1 MSLATCARPA
11 RPLTHQAAPGLSRA
25 LPSLSLSSRG
35 CPSGPR
41 GPSFSSRSSC
51 PLLSSQTALC
61 QGKREQK
68 ADGYPK
74 PPSQNRDHCAAAP
87 ALHPAPPLWP
97 RLGAAWDLGG
107 RELWRAREQGNGP
120 GEGKNASRTWAAVWS
135 QPTDLGTESQWV
147 GRLPGGEWAEQGPEC
162 QAEEP
167 DVRVARTP
175 TEASRGL
182 GSSPD
187 AVVGPLGQCPALEGE
202 SWGTLGPHLRSVQDH
217 TGLGGQRSNRTGE
230 GCVGRGGGA
239 AARNL
244 LPASPPE
251 AREFPE

>member
-1 MSLATCARPA
+1 MVTPSRPA
-11 RPLTHQAAPGLSRA
+11 RTGTTAWQPQPFTQRLLCGPGSEPHGTREGGSSGEPGSRA
-25 LPSLSLSSRG
+25 MALEAGTGLRG
-35 CPSGPR
+35 G
-41 GPSFSSRSSC
+41 
-51 PLLSSQTALC
+51 
-61 QGKREQK
+61 
-68 ADGYPK
+68 
-74 PPSQNRDHCAAAP
+74 
-87 ALHPAPPLWP
+87 
-97 RLGAAWDLGG
+97 
-107 RELWRAREQGNGP
+107 
-120 GEGKNASRTWAAVWS
+120 GKNASRTWAAVWS
-135 QPTDLGTESQWV
+135 RPTDLGTESRWV

-175 TEASRGL
+175 TEPSRDL

-187 AVVGPLGQCPALEGE
+187 KVVGPLGQCPALEGE

-230 GCVGRGGGA
+230 GCVGWGGGA

>member
-1 MSLATCARPA
+1 MSLARCARPA

-230 GCVGRGGGA
+230 GCVGRGWGGSCQESSPSFS
-239 AARNL
+239 ARG
-244 LPASPPE
+244 
-251 AREFPE
+251 